1 MREVLAALAAA
12 ALAGCASTQTA
23 APSSAVPT
31 DAQRSTIPGIYLP
44 AGADRDASD
53 TVPGENERWEYAADY
68 LEAVRQEQ
76 QLLPVGRSL
85 DGYPW
90 CEKTSL
96 PSAVGTNTTWLWG
109 TARDAVI
116 VSVFEVGPRA
126 SAIVVRHITDA
137 SLYCGR

>member
-1 MREVLAALAAA
+1 MSLYETVRNCIRLVCRDSVSQPRCEAITMREVLAALAAA
-12 ALAGCASTQTA
+12 ALAGCGSTQTA
-23 APSSAVPT
+23 ARSLAVPT

-44 AGADRDASD
+44 AGADRDPSD

-90 CEKTSL
+90 CETTRL
-96 PSAVGTNTTWLWG
+96 PSAV
-109 TARDAVI
+109 
-116 VSVFEVGPRA
+116 
-126 SAIVVRHITDA
+126 
-137 SLYCGR
+137 